1 MTFDE
6 WYATQKHQLA
16 NEQVCR
22 MVWEAAAR
30 EENKNLREQVA
41 HLSLYKPARR
51 TEQQQEP
58 VKAIGP
64 CNNVFWGIVETD
76 EEFEERAG
84 TKIAEEGN
92 A

>member
-6 WYATQKHQLA
+6 WYATQKHQLS
-16 NEQVCR
+16 NEPVCR
-22 MVWEAAAR
+22 VIWEAAAR

-51 TEQQQEP
+51 TEKTPEP

-64 CNNVFWGIVETD
+64 CNEPFWFGGIVETD
-76 EEFEERAG
+76 EEFAERA
-84 TKIAEEGN
+84 KDCRELN
-92 A
+92 